1 MHTLIFRFGAGMVLS
16 CCKQRRIRASGWLVG
31 SRLAWV
37 LWGSAQQF
45 SMRLPN
51 ENTSRIVPGAKNC
64 AFSGGTGDPMSEE
77 KEVRRAVSVF
87 PACPD
92 DLKPDRTQANPEA
105 IDGDKQV
112 ACSHR
117 P

>member
-1 MHTLIFRFGAGMVLS
+1 
-16 CCKQRRIRASGWLVG
+16 
-31 SRLAWV
+31 
-37 LWGSAQQF
+37 
-45 SMRLPN
+45 
-51 ENTSRIVPGAKNC
+51 
-64 AFSGGTGDPMSEE
+64 MSEE